1 MMKVHLAVA
10 VVLLAIPASLGAQGI
25 ASQLP
30 EIGIQHASGQNV
42 QPFFEGWQRN
52 PDGGISMWFGY
63 LNRNFKEHV
72 DIPIGPE
79 NAFEPGGDRG
89 QPTHFYP
96 RRQQFVFKID
106 LPKDWDKDRKIV
118 WTLTAHGRTSIATGW
133 MQPEWEVD
141 DGVRQMNISLGAT
154 PPLVNAAPSISGS
167 PDQAIEAG
175 KSLKL
180 SASATD
186 DGLPKPRGP
195 RAGGLWIRWILYRGP
210 AEVEFDPERT
220 TPVRDKPV
228 EMATEAT
235 FSAPGTYWLRAIASD
250 GMLESNHD
258 VRVTVTPAASAETVR
273 NAAEKRLP

>member
-1 MMKVHLAVA
+1 MKRQLVA
-10 VVLLAIPASLGAQGI
+10 LVLLAMPVSIRAQGI

-30 EIGIQHASGQNV
+30 EIGIQHAAGQNV

-52 PDGGISMWFGY
+52 SDGTISMWFGY

-72 DIPIGPE
+72 DISIGPE
-79 NAFEPGGDRG
+79 NTFEPGGDRG

-118 WTLTAHGRTSIATGW
+118 WTLIAHGRTSIATGW

-154 PPLVNAAPSISGS
+154 PPLVNAAPRIAGS
-167 PDQAIEAG
+167 AGQTIEAG
-175 KSLKL
+175 KPLKL
-180 SASATD
+180 IASATD
-186 DGLPKPRGP
+186 DGLPKARGL

-210 AEVEFDPERT
+210 GEVDFDPERT

-228 EMATEAT
+228 EMTTEAT

-258 VRVTVTPAASAETVR
+258 IRVTVTPAPSTDGAR
-273 NAAEKRLP
+273 